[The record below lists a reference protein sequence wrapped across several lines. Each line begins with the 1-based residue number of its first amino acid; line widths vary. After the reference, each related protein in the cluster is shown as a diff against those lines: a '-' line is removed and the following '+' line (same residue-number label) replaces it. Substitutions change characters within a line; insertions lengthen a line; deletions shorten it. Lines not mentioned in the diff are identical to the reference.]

1 MFFQS
6 YPTPLGKEVALNPD
20 WSSRGYEL
28 WMPKEEHTMEVQSEG
43 YSVLEIPPKEEE
55 QSKKGSSSLSG

>member
-1 MFFQS
+1 
-6 YPTPLGKEVALNPD
+6 
-20 WSSRGYEL
+20 
-28 WMPKEEHTMEVQSEG
+28 MPKEEHTMEVQSEG